1 MRVKKWENWKQLC
14 FSNSHSTNYLT
25 IWLSIWFNSIKC
37 LLEAIVLQKAC
48 LENYIFFQKPGQNL
62 FFLQIST
69 FCAFPI
75 TKSEHQD
82 LWRTRLIIFRVCI
95 KNFSVQMDL
104 LLSKMIFQNLLSCC
118 KMTYSSQNLLCHTK
132 KLRRVANHSRQIRS
146 WNVTL
151 QHVCDVY
158 YKYFLKGK
166 IR

>member
-1 MRVKKWENWKQLC
+1 MK
-14 FSNSHSTNYLT
+14 Y
-25 IWLSIWFNSIKC
+25 
-37 LLEAIVLQKAC
+37 LLEAIFLQKAC
-48 LENYIFFQKPGQNL
+48 LENHFFFQKPGQNL

-146 WNVTL
+146 WNDSASNMCVMFIIST
-151 QHVCDVY
+151 
-158 YKYFLKGK
+158 F
-166 IR
+166 